1 MTTVQVA
8 RPSQLGDVYDAILAR
23 SFQPDELVGKAAF
36 MHQTTWGEVLVTE
49 DEEGVATGV
58 AVADHHPETG
68 VSVLEY
74 LAVAPGHRGGGAGSA
89 LIDAAVPRWTE
100 LVGPGAL
107 LAEIERP
114 DAHPATEQ
122 FGDPTRR
129 LAFYARHG
137 FQALALPYYQPALSE
152 KQRPVPDLILGI
164 RVLEPSWVNVDASR
178 FVEGPRLEQALSE
191 RNPDP
196 GEQRDA
202 WEALMAATRDPEG
215 IELLPLAEYARV
227 PRSGP
232 LG

>member
-8 RPSQLGDVYDAILAR
+8 RASQLADVYDTILVR
-23 SFQPDELVGKAAF
+23 SFQPDEVVDKAAF
-36 MHQTTWGEVLVTE
+36 MHQTTWGEVLVTQ

-58 AVADHHPETG
+58 AVADHHPGTG

-74 LAVAPGHRGGGAGSA
+74 LAVAPDQRGGGAGSA
-89 LIDAAVPRWTE
+89 LLKAAVAQWSD

-114 DAHPATEQ
+114 DAHQATEA

-129 LAFYARHG
+129 LAFYERHG

-152 KQRPVPDLILGI
+152 QKRAVPDLILGVLI
-164 RVLEPSWVNVDASR
+164 LEPTWVNVDASR
-178 FVEGPRLEQALSE
+178 FVEGPRLEQTLAE
-191 RNPDP
+191 RNPGS
-196 GEQRDA
+196 GEEREA
-202 WEALMAATRDPEG
+202 WERLLAATRDPQG
-215 IELLPLAEYARV
+215 IELVPLSEYARV

-232 LG
+232 IG